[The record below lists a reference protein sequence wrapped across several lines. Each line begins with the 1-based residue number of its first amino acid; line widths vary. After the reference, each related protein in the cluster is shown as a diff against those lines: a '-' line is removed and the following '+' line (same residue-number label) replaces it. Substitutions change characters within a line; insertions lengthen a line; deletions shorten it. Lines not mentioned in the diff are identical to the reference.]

1 MSYETHVRRVNGTAM
16 SSRLSEAYEDRYQ
29 TASDAIHD
37 QALDMFRDDQDSL
50 ADLFAAAQEIG
61 LEQPE
66 GPNNLLT
73 QFPWLR
79 LDMHRGK
86 ARLRAVQA
94 QLAYAARDMEPD
106 EFFVN
111 CEVEESEC

>member
-1 MSYETHVRRVNGTAM
+1 MSYETAARRANGTTM
-16 SSRLSEAYEDRYQ
+16 SARLEEAYEDRYQ

-37 QALDMFRDDQDSL
+37 QALGSFRDDQDTL
-50 ADLFAAAQEIG
+50 ADLLAACQEIG

-73 QFPWLR
+73 LFPWLR

-86 ARLRAVQA
+86 ARLRAAQA

-106 EFFVN
+106 EFFIN

>member
-1 MSYETHVRRVNGTAM
+1 MNYETQARRANGTAM
-16 SSRLSEAYEDRYQ
+16 TSRLQDDYEDRYQ

-37 QALDMFRDDQDSL
+37 QALDDLRTDQDSL
-50 ADLFAAAQEIG
+50 ADLLAACQEIG
-61 LEQPE
+61 LEQPD

-73 QFPWLR
+73 LFPWLR
-79 LDMHRGK
+79 LDVHRGK
-86 ARLRAVQA
+86 PRLRAVQA

-106 EFFVN
+106 EFFIN

>member
-1 MSYETHVRRVNGTAM
+1 MSYETAARRANGTTTSA
-16 SSRLSEAYEDRYQ
+16 RLEEAYEDRYQ
-29 TASDAIHD
+29 SASDAIHD
-37 QALDMFRDDQDSL
+37 QALADLKGDQDTL
-50 ADLFAAAQEIG
+50 ADLLAACQEIG

-73 QFPWLR
+73 LFPWLR

-86 ARLRAVQA
+86 SRLRAVQA

-111 CEVEESEC
+111 CACQESEC